1 MARSVSWQDGAT
13 SPRPFI
19 GVGQLWRSHVGD
31 RANHFPTLRDGP
43 RQQPLAGQA
52 VLCRN
57 PDEARRRAEKGL
69 AGGRIA
75 GAHIVRV
82 LEDAAAGDYGEPE
95 YLAEFGRVP
104 DAA

>member
-1 MARSVSWQDGAT
+1 MSAT
-13 SPRPFI
+13 ERIIF
-19 GVGQLWRSHVGD
+19 
-31 RANHFPTLRDGP
+31 
-43 RQQPLAGQA
+43 QPYVTGRGNSLLHGQA

-57 PDEARRRAEKGL
+57 PDEARRRAEKAL

>member
-1 MARSVSWQDGAT
+1 MSAT
-13 SPRPFI
+13 ERIIF
-19 GVGQLWRSHVGD
+19 
-31 RANHFPTLRDGP
+31 
-43 RQQPLAGQA
+43 QPYVRGRGNSLLPGQA

-104 DAA
+104 DGA

>member
-1 MARSVSWQDGAT
+1 
-13 SPRPFI
+13 
-19 GVGQLWRSHVGD
+19 LWRSHVGD
-31 RANHFPTLRDGP
+31 RTNHFPTLRDGP
-43 RQQPLAGQA
+43 RQQ
-52 VLCRN
+52 LCRN
-57 PDEARRRAEKGL
+57 PDEARRRAEKAL